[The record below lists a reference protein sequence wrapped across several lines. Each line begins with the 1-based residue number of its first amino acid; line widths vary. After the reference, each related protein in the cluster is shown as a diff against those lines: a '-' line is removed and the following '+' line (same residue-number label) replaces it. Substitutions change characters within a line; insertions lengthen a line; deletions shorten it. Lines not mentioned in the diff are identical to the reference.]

1 MPNSK
6 VRQFIIR
13 FKRQEVRRRMGLKT
27 ILLSLHIFH
36 SLLMIS
42 SIKYIFG
49 VFLLCL
55 TLFSN
60 AQVNVS
66 ESSIFAPM
74 TGPTFSFQL
83 PGGDLAERFGSN
95 FTIGG
100 TFMIKTKKN
109 VLLGVD
115 GTFIFGGGVKNEE
128 SLLESISTEEG
139 FVIDQYGSPAEI
151 SFYERGFH
159 LQVKAGKLFN
169 IIGPNPNS
177 GLIITGGLG
186 YLQHKIRVEN
196 IEGTAPQVMGDYA
209 KGYDKLS
216 GGPAISEF
224 IGYLH
229 LGNKKLINY
238 FAGIELDQ
246 AWTKSKRP
254 YDFTLMGKDE
264 SKRFDT
270 FFGAKIGWLVPL
282 YPKVPDAYYYY

>member
-1 MPNSK
+1 
-6 VRQFIIR
+6 
-13 FKRQEVRRRMGLKT
+13 
-27 ILLSLHIFH
+27 
-36 SLLMIS
+36 MIS
-42 SIKYIFG
+42 SIKYILG
-49 VFLLCL
+49 VFLLGL

-66 ESSIFAPM
+66 ESPLYAPM
-74 TGPTFSFQL
+74 IGPAFSFQV

-109 VLLGVD
+109 LLLGAD
-115 GTFIFGGGVKNEE
+115 GNFIFGDNLKNGE

-139 FVIDQYGSPAEI
+139 FVIDHYGSPANI
-151 SFYERGFH
+151 SLYERGFH

-177 GLIITGGLG
+177 GLIITGGIG
-186 YLQHKIRVEN
+186 YLQHKIRIEN
-196 IEGTAPQVMGDYA
+196 NEGSAPQVLGDYA

-229 LGNKKLINY
+229 LGNKKLFNF
-238 FAGIELDQ
+238 FAGIELVQ
-246 AWTKSKRP
+246 AWTKAKRS
-254 YDFTLMGKDE
+254 YDFNLMGKDE
-264 SKRFDT
+264 SNRFDT

-282 YPKVPDAYYYY
+282 YQKVPDAYYYY